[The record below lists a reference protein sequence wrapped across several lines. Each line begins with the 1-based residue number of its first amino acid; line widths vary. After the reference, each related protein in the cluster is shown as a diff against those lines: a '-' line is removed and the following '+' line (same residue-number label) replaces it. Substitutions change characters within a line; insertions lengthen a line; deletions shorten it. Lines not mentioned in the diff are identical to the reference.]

1 VNTPR
6 FVLAAPSS
14 GSGKTTLAVGLM
26 SAFAERMTVQ
36 AYKVGPDYIDPGY
49 HTAATSRPSRN
60 LDTWMIPAERVKDS
74 FSRSALGADIC
85 IIEGVM
91 GLFDGY
97 DGSSEAGSTAEVAK
111 LLSAPVALVIDAGSM
126 ARSAGAVALGFR
138 QFDPQLNLA
147 GVILNNVAS
156 AAHAQWVTEAVQ
168 SVGSSVLGCV
178 PRSQNLAV
186 PERHLGLYMAGE
198 RAAATQTFIETA
210 KEVVRQNIDLSAL
223 ETLARTA
230 PEFGVRSLQTSESRV
245 RSLIIPEGDQT
256 SDSRIGVARDE
267 AFCFYYEDNF
277 DLLREAGAELVFFS
291 PLHDPALPPALSGLY
306 LGGGYPELYA
316 AQLAEN
322 ASMRAALKSAIES
335 GMPTYAE
342 CGGLMSLVETFVDG
356 AGAAYPMLGVLP
368 GFTRLTGQLK
378 MGYREVVAL
387 QSTPLLGKG
396 ETARGHEFHYSEWL
410 RPEGSGACAYAIQP
424 RRGGESQPEGF
435 AKDNL
440 LASYVHLHF
449 ASNPSLARNF
459 VSACRAFMKKR
470 PEGFPTNLRDG
481 DSNQR

>member
-1 VNTPR
+1 MNTPR

-26 SAFAERMTVQ
+26 SAFAERSTVQ

-49 HTAATSRPSRN
+49 HTAATGRPSRN
-60 LDTWMIPAERVKDS
+60 LDTWMIPAERVKEL
-74 FSRSALGADIC
+74 FSRSALGADLC
-85 IIEGVM
+85 VIEGVM

-97 DGSSEAGSTAEVAK
+97 DGRSESGSTAQVAK
-111 LLSAPVALVIDAGSM
+111 LLSAPVVLVIDARSM

-147 GVILNNVAS
+147 GVILNNVAG
-156 AAHAQWVTEAVQ
+156 AAHAAWVTEAVQ
-168 SVGSSVLGCV
+168 SVGLTVLGCV
-178 PRSQNLAV
+178 PRSGDLRV

-198 RAAATQTFIETA
+198 RTAATQEFIQAA
-210 KEVVRQNIDLSAL
+210 KEVVCQNIDLSAL
-223 ETLARTA
+223 EALAGSA
-230 PEFGVRSLQTSESRV
+230 PEIGLRSLQTSESEKPV
-245 RSLIIPEGDQT
+245 A
-256 SDSRIGVARDE
+256 RIGVARDE

-277 DLLREAGAELVFFS
+277 DLLRGAGAELVFFS
-291 PLHDPALPPALSGLY
+291 PLRDSALPPNLSGLY

-322 ASMRAALKSAIES
+322 ESMRLALKAAIQS
-335 GMPTYAE
+335 GIPTYAE
-342 CGGLMSLVETFVDG
+342 CGGLMALAQSYFDQ
-356 AGAAYPMLGVLP
+356 AGNEYPMVGVLP
-368 GFTRLTGQLK
+368 GATRLTGKLQ

-387 QSTPLLGKG
+387 RSNPLLEKG

-410 RPEGSGACAYAIQP
+410 RPHETNAFAYAIQP
-424 RRGGESQPEGF
+424 RTGGEPQPEGF
-435 AKDNL
+435 ARGNL

-459 VSACRAFMKKR
+459 VNACLAR
-470 PEGFPTNLRDG
+470 P
-481 DSNQR
+481 